1 MENKK
6 ENPVAE
12 TTGFDNQVLP
22 NHSNL
27 DNTTENA
34 EIQDNYIKI
43 YDLDEFMHL
52 GTPKS
57 QIILN
62 PILKSGNLA
71 MVYAKRGIGKSFF
84 AISLAYAVATGRK
97 FLRWEAENPA
107 KVMYIDG
114 EMPANILQERFTRIA
129 KGFNDDCDKYTKN
142 IVIISADLQETPS
155 INIANEDFQNFVERN
170 LSDVKLI
177 ILDNLSTLTCV
188 DELDNKAWVNIQD
201 WLLKLRKKG
210 VAVIIIHHAGK
221 NGEQRGI
228 SRREDILDC
237 VIKISAI
244 NKKSANKED
253 KEDDVDYEKITSGT
267 KCSLNFEKQR
277 NLNLQATPDIRIIL
291 QDTNNNGICWLDV
304 DEKIAELSENGL
316 SCRKIAEITGFSKS
330 TIGNIIKSSK
340 S

>member
-1 MENKK
+1 MENKN
-6 ENPVAE
+6 ENPVAA

-22 NHSNL
+22 NHFNS

-34 EIQDNYIKI
+34 EIQANFIKI

-97 FLRWEAENPA
+97 FLRWESENPA

-114 EMPANILQERFTRIA
+114 EMPANILQERFARIA
-129 KGFNDDCDKYTKN
+129 KGFNDDCDEYTKN

-155 INIANEDFQNFVERN
+155 IDITNEDFQNFVERN

-237 VIKISAI
+237 VMKISAL
-244 NKKSANKED
+244 NKKPTNKED
-253 KEDDVDYEKITSGT
+253 DDVDYEKITSGT

-277 NLNLQATPDIRIIL
+277 NLDLKDTPNIRIIL
-291 QDTNNNGICWLDV
+291 QDTSNNGICWLDA
-304 DEKIAELSENGL
+304 DEKIAELREEGYSYRDIE
-316 SCRKIAEITGFSKS
+316 KMAGFSKS
-330 TIGNIIKSSK
+330 AIGNILKSSK